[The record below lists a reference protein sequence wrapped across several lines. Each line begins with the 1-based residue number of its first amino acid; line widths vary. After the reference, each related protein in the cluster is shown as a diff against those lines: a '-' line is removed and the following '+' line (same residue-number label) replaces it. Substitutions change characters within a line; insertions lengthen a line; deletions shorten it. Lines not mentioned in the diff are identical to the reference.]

1 MVFKTNSFGF
11 LNTDL
16 YNSNVSITYITEII
30 MIENAKTNCEIIF
43 KKYEDLNA
51 VKQIIYSY
59 AEKLINKLFTDERG
73 EEILV
78 NIEDAELYNR
88 SLEDNGANYDPNTW
102 EHWLLCDI
110 NIVNSNIFFSYLNDS
125 ATEYYERLEET
136 DIDFLKDVIRYI
148 KKELDRIED

>member
-1 MVFKTNSFGF
+1 
-11 LNTDL
+11 
-16 YNSNVSITYITEII
+16 

-88 SLEDNGANYDPNTW
+88 SLEDNSANYDPNTW
-102 EHWLLCDI
+102 ENWLLSDI
-110 NIVNSNIFFSYLNDS
+110 SIVNSRIFFSYLNDS
-125 ATEYYERLEET
+125 ATEHSERLEET

-148 KKELDRIED
+148 NKELDRIED

>member
-1 MVFKTNSFGF
+1 
-11 LNTDL
+11 
-16 YNSNVSITYITEII
+16 
-30 MIENAKTNCEIIF
+30 MIENAKTNCENIF

-51 VKQIIYSY
+51 VRQSIYSY
-59 AEKLINKLFTDERG
+59 AEKLINELFTDERG

-102 EHWLLCDI
+102 EYWLLSDI

>member
-11 LNTDL
+11 PNTDL

-59 AEKLINKLFTDERG
+59 AEKLINELSTDERG

-88 SLEDNGANYDPNTW
+88 SLEDNSANYDPNTW
-102 EHWLLCDI
+102 ENWLLSDI
-110 NIVNSNIFFSYLNDS
+110 NIVNSHIFFSYLNDS
-125 ATEYYERLEET
+125 ATEHSERLEET

-148 KKELDRIED
+148 NKELDRIED

>member
-1 MVFKTNSFGF
+1 MF
-11 LNTDL
+11 
-16 YNSNVSITYITEII
+16 
-30 MIENAKTNCEIIF
+30 ENAKTNCENIF

-51 VKQIIYSY
+51 VRQSIYSY
-59 AEKLINKLFTDERG
+59 AEKLINELFTDERG
-73 EEILV
+73 EEILL

-102 EHWLLCDI
+102 EHWLLSDI
-110 NIVNSNIFFSYLNDS
+110 NIVNSHIFFSYLNDA
-125 ATEYYERLEET
+125 ATEHHERLEET

>member
-1 MVFKTNSFGF
+1 MDFLFLFGF
-11 LNTDL
+11 PNTDL

-30 MIENAKTNCEIIF
+30 MIENAKTNCENIF

-51 VKQIIYSY
+51 VKQSIYSY
-59 AEKLINKLFTDERG
+59 AEKLINELFTDERG

-88 SLEDNGANYDPNTW
+88 SLEDNSANYDPNTW
-102 EHWLLCDI
+102 EDWLLSDI
-110 NIVNSNIFFSYLNDS
+110 NIVNSHIFFSYLNDS
-125 ATEYYERLEET
+125 ATEHSERLEET